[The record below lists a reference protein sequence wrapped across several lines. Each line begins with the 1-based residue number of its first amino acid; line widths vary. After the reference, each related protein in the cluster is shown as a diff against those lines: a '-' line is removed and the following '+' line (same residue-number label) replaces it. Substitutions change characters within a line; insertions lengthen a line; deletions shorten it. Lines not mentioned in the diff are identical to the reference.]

1 MRSYNSVKEN
11 SEHVLTWAAL
21 RAATYLISLAR
32 ALERNTIFDFY
43 AVSSEAIFSLAGQK
57 NYSAQEQ
64 TDRGHNGR
72 WEWEA
77 CNSCFGLS
85 FKNNS
90 KFQWLLP
97 TNLQDVSTLS
107 QFNQLNSSYFQ
118 LLSVF
123 PPHLMCYSKVIQ
135 FLLLFNM
142 ISLPLSRQQGLPSLP
157 NLPSFFSNYL
167 LKLDFTF
174 PKISVTCGIDY
185 EINN

>member
-1 MRSYNSVKEN
+1 MRSSNSVKEN
-11 SEHVLTWAAL
+11 SEHVLTWSAL
-21 RAATYLISLAR
+21 RAVTYLISLAR
-32 ALERNTIFDFY
+32 TLERNTIFDFY

-90 KFQWLLP
+90 KFQWCCQLICKTFSP
-97 TNLQDVSTLS
+97 LS
-107 QFNQLNSSYFQ
+107 QFNQLNSSYFR
-118 LLSVF
+118 LSVF

-135 FLLLFNM
+135 FLLLFDT
-142 ISLPLSRQQGLPSLP
+142 ISLLLSRQQGLPSLP

-174 PKISVTCGIDY
+174 PKISVMCGIDD
-185 EINN
+185 EVNK